1 MTSFLGNFNDSFEDL
16 FDTKGWFGNP
26 INLQFSVKNKDMNPA
41 FWEKTDKGYK
51 CTCRTVGIRP
61 TEVKVELKDNCVH
74 IEGKSKLDDYEYSQ
88 SMDLPIV
95 EDVRDNLKDIKYKSQ
110 DGITIIYLN
119 VNRPEKKEIK
129 IEQLGD

>member
-1 MTSFLGNFNDSFEDL
+1 MNNFLGNFNDDFED
-16 FDTKGWFGNP
+16 FVEGWFGKP

-41 FWEKTDKGYK
+41 FWEKTGKGYK
-51 CTCRTVGIRP
+51 CTIRTVGIRP
-61 TEVKVELKDNCVH
+61 SEVKVELKDDHVH
-74 IEGKSKLDDYEYSQ
+74 IEGKSKLDNYDYSQ

-119 VNRPEKKEIK
+119 VNRPQKKEIK
-129 IEQLGD
+129 IEQLDN